1 MKTTVVGF
9 SLYNDSSCLYK
20 DSPLIYDRISSL
32 KKNPANRLTF
42 T

>member
-20 DSPLIYDRISSL
+20 DSPLVYDRIPSPKN
-32 KKNPANRLTF
+32 KKIRQID
-42 T
+42 